1 MQGMKAIAA
10 HAKFWEESK
19 YMSKFPAPEGK
30 CSEFWLL
37 GYSLW
42 LLYSGVLGVRV
53 YMLLEFW
60 RFFWSE
66 VI

>member
-1 MQGMKAIAA
+1 
-10 HAKFWEESK
+10 
-19 YMSKFPAPEGK
+19 MSKFPAPEGK
-30 CSEFWLL
+30 CSELWLL

-42 LLYSGVLGVRV
+42 LMYSGVLGVRV

-60 RFFWSE
+60 GFFWSE